1 MELCNI
7 GIPQFKIANLFIDME
22 ILKEAQKIA
31 KELLEQDYN
40 LELEKNLK
48 LNTLIQDKFKS
59 RIEI

>member
-31 KELLEQDYN
+31 KEILEQDYN